1 MKNDLLGI
9 GSQVIGYG
17 VPVLVRDFIKALPD
31 GNGKR
36 TFIFRT
42 AGGVAPINYNASK
55 PIIGKLKRKGYE
67 VFYERVFSISSNWRS
82 CSNYMK
88 QPGRRSD

>member
-1 MKNDLLGI
+1 MDLNLDQYELIGF

-17 VPVLVRDFIKALPD
+17 VPNLVKDFVHILPK
-31 GNGKR
+31 GRQQK

-55 PIIGKLKRKGYE
+55 SMIRALSRKGYN
-67 VFYERVFSISSNWRS
+67 FSFR
-82 CSNYMK
+82 
-88 QPGRRSD
+88 